1 MKFRDV
7 FASTISNLL
16 PKRVVYWCLIKAGSY
31 GTTGK
36 YSNTDTSAV
45 TFLEILKRFG
55 EDHNL

>member
-1 MKFRDV
+1 MTFSDKFFSWFVDR
-7 FASTISNLL
+7 L
-16 PKRVVYWCLIKAGSY
+16 PKRLVYWCLIKAGSY